1 MEIRAKCNFDL
12 EAIKALTH
20 LSVFGKSNPKSKFR
34 VWFIISLVSMAFI
47 IFEMVFFSDIGI
59 LWMLCLTLFILLLEC
74 YLYFLLPKIRYKNL
88 AKIKGAENEFVFC
101 DDTLKVFTRC
111 DEYRGEA
118 EMEYSLFPRVYET
131 SKYFFLFQTNNQVY
145 IVDKSTIEGG
155 TAEEI
160 RSKLTANTKCKYII
174 CSY

>member
-34 VWFIISLVSMAFI
+34 VWFIISLVLMAFI

-59 LWMLCLTLFILLLEC
+59 LWMLCLTLLILLLEC

-88 AKIKGAENEFVFC
+88 AKIK
-101 DDTLKVFTRC
+101 
-111 DEYRGEA
+111 
-118 EMEYSLFPRVYET
+118 
-131 SKYFFLFQTNNQVY
+131 
-145 IVDKSTIEGG
+145 IEQNKG
-155 TAEEI
+155 I
-160 RSKLTANTKCKYII
+160 KD
-174 CSY
+174 